1 MAPTTGPASV
11 VTACP
16 GCGTR
21 NRIPTV
27 ASGVPHCGSCHVALP
42 WLVDATDAD
51 FAEIAGR
58 APVPVLVDL
67 WAQWCVP
74 CRTVAPAVEEAA
86 AERAGSLKAV
96 KVDVDR
102 SPEVAARFDAR
113 SIPTLLLLRDGQV
126 VARQVGALGAHAL
139 RGWLQHHLG

>member
-11 VTACP
+11 ITACP

-27 ASGVPHCGSCHVALP
+27 ASGAPHCGSCHVALP
-42 WLVDATDAD
+42 WLVDATDTD

-67 WAQWCVP
+67 WAQWCAP

-96 KVDVDR
+96 RVDVDR

-139 RGWLQHHLG
+139 RRWLQHHLG